1 MKERRS
7 RALKVHFQ
15 HNGNHR
21 TLCGNDGRATF
32 VVNNTTCRMCMF
44 HYLAESA
51 SWARRFLDDLRGKP
65 AGRPRGRDR
74 VEMSIPLTDEQGERM
89 RAELRRV
96 LGPAAL
102 GEFGPLTPQQEADMV
117 TFGEYVRRTREEFA
131 PIGSLAE
138 LQAQAQEYMAP
149 LPRVALTSLGGELAG
164 AGQGHAVTVP
174 AGATAP
180 VDGKVKGLGD
190 GFARAFG
197 QQCSPEKAVSYF
209 LPFQSTGRAT
219 VQPVVE
225 GGGPATDAI
234 GVKPG
239 QVTEQAGDAGQ
250 VGDKAGGDFQAPE

>member
-7 RALKVHFQ
+7 RASKVHFQ

-21 TLCGNDGRATF
+21 TLCGLDGRTTYM
-32 VVNNTTCRMCMF
+32 VNSMTCRVCMF

-65 AGRPRGRDR
+65 TVPRESERDKNLRERGYHLSVGPDADRFQGRSP
-74 VEMSIPLTDEQGERM
+74 MITL
-89 RAELRRV
+89 
-96 LGPAAL
+96 
-102 GEFGPLTPQQEADMV
+102 
-117 TFGEYVRRTREEFA
+117 EYIDA
-131 PIGSLAE
+131 
-138 LQAQAQEYMAP
+138 
-149 LPRVALTSLGGELAG
+149 SLGGELAG